1 MKKLFFIAAI
11 ASAVLVSCT
20 KNDVAP
26 SASDQQEIT
35 FANPVSHVVTKVEL
49 ITGDYPTDE
58 DYNFSVFADYHKS
71 EYNSTDVTFTPYMR
85 GSEGVDVAHSTVP
98 IGTPNPVYNSYWT
111 SSNPY
116 YWPKD
121 GYLTFAA
128 YSPAST
134 KGDAAITYDITN
146 GVKIIGYEVK
156 TDLSNQRDLMLSNR
170 VVDQES
176 TDMVYDDPTIIPT
189 AYDGVQLTFNHVLS
203 AIKFS
208 VATDANYSTDGY
220 TIKLSKL
227 SIKNAYT
234 KGDLTQFA
242 GIDKH
247 DVAKIADDT
256 PRTVW
261 SNVDTENM
269 DGYDLTVPSPGT
281 LSTEPRTFSDPDDAD
296 LVLLPQALDHTSET
310 GNKVI
315 AEVVYTVY
323 HADMGADPDLN
334 AIEYKSELELATTA
348 VSTWDDGK
356 RYIYNIKI
364 GMDKVIFAPVV
375 KDWANGGS
383 VDL

>member
-11 ASAVLVSCT
+11 ASAALVSCT

-26 SASDQQEIT
+26 SASEQQEIT
-35 FANPVSHVVTKVEL
+35 FANPVSHVVTKVDL
-49 ITGDYPTDE
+49 VPTTYPTGSS
-58 DYNFSVFADYHKS
+58 FSVFADYHKDAYATAKGATS
-71 EYNSTDVTFTPYMR
+71 NFTAYMR
-85 GSEGVDVAHSTVP
+85 GDEGVDVAHSTTP
-98 IGTPNPVYNSYWT
+98 IGKPDPVYNSYWT
-111 SSNPY
+111 SLKPY

-121 GYLTFAA
+121 GHLTFAA

-220 TIKLSKL
+220 TIKLIKL

-234 KGDLTQFA
+234 KGNLTQFA
-242 GIDKH
+242 GIDNH
-247 DVAKIADDT
+247 NVAKNADDT

-261 SNVDTENM
+261 SNVDTENT
-269 DGYDLTVPSPGT
+269 DGYVLTPSSGT
-281 LSTEPRTFSDPDDAD
+281 LSITPITFSDPDDAD

-364 GMDKVIFAPVV
+364 GMDKVIFAPKVTTW
-375 KDWANGGS
+375 DTQAEI
-383 VDL
+383 DF